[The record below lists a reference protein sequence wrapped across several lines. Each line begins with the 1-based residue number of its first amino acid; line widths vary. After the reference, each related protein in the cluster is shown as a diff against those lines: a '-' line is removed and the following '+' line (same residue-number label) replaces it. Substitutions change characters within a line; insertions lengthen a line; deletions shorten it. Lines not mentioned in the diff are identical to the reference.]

1 VSRTFG
7 QRLVFLATFAIAG
20 ALASLIAAVALF
32 VFASYVGTLQA
43 AEVETLD
50 EVRTFVADHGETAD
64 ARQLAVSSRF
74 FAPGIVVIALDA
86 TRRVEVREAPDV
98 PGERRLADIEI
109 EVRPRN
115 DVTLEAPHGV
125 FGRLTLALGTFF
137 GLTPQREQFGPVV
150 VIVRSNDT
158 RLVTTVR
165 RFAPAFVLAE
175 CLAILLGF
183 LIARLLA
190 RKALE
195 PLVDVTR
202 ALERFA
208 AGDLTPQPITADSKH
223 QLGAL
228 ALAYNGAIEQMSAA
242 FAERERAQGRMRQF
256 ITDAAHQLRTPL
268 TVIRGF
274 IAILRKGEL
283 RGPEDRERIL
293 ATMNRQSI
301 LMASLVDKLLLLE
314 RWDRSSDAPVHEPI
328 DVSQLVEDVVV
339 PLAEAQPEREVH
351 LEIEP
356 NASAAI
362 DPIDLTHALTN
373 VVDNA
378 LAYTRG
384 AVTVRVARVR
394 EQRGWIRIEIA
405 DDGPGMSPDEVA
417 HAFERFYRGNRRDV
431 DGSGLGLAI
440 ARRAVERA
448 GGSISLQSSLETGS
462 RFTILLP
469 ASDVFHFKPADAG
482 ARVPAA
488 R

>member
-1 VSRTFG
+1 MSRSFG
-7 QRLVFLATFAIAG
+7 RRLVFLATFAISG
-20 ALASLIAAVALF
+20 ALAFLIAAVALF
-32 VFASYVGTLQA
+32 VFASYVGTLRS
-43 AEVETLD
+43 AEAEQLN
-50 EVRTFVADHGETAD
+50 EIRTWVAEHGATAD
-64 ARQLAVSSRF
+64 ARQLAVASRF
-74 FAPGIVVIALDA
+74 FARGVVVIALDV
-86 TRRVEVREAPDV
+86 TRRVEVRESPHPSGQYRV
-98 PGERRLADIEI
+98 ADIEI
-109 EVRPRN
+109 DVRPRN
-115 DVTLEAPHGV
+115 DVALETPHGV

-137 GLTPQREQFGPVV
+137 GLAPQRQQFGPVL

-158 RLVTTVR
+158 QLVATVG
-165 RFAPAFVLAE
+165 RFLPAFLLAE
-175 CLAILLGF
+175 VLAILVGF

-195 PLVDVTR
+195 PLVDVTQ

-223 QLGAL
+223 ELGAL
-228 ALAYNGAIEQMSAA
+228 ALAYNGAIEQMSLA
-242 FAERERAQGRMRQF
+242 FAERERAQARMRQF

-293 ATMNRQSI
+293 ATMNRQSL

-314 RWDRSSDAPVHEPI
+314 RWDRAGDAPAHEPI
-328 DVSQLVEDVVV
+328 DVSQLVEDVVS
-339 PLAEAQPEREVH
+339 PLGEARPERELR
-351 LEIEP
+351 LELEP

-373 VVDNA
+373 LVDNA

-384 AVTVRVARVR
+384 AVSVKVARAGDCVR
-394 EQRGWIRIEIA
+394 IAIEDA
-405 DDGPGMSPDEVA
+405 GPGMSDEEAA
-417 HAFERFYRGNRRDV
+417 HAFDRFYRGNRREV

-448 GGSISLQSSLETGS
+448 GGSIALESSPQTGS
-462 RFTILLP
+462 RFTIRLP
-469 ASDVFHFKPADAG
+469 WSGVSAPTPADEG
-482 ARVPAA
+482 ARVPAT

>member
-7 QRLVFLATFAIAG
+7 QRLVFLATFVIAG
-20 ALASLIAAVALF
+20 TLASLIVVVALF
-32 VFASYVGTLQA
+32 VFASYVGTLRA
-43 AEVETLD
+43 AEAETLD
-50 EVRTFVADHGETAD
+50 EIRTFVADHGETAD
-64 ARQLAVSSRF
+64 ARQLAVASRF
-74 FAPGIVVIALDA
+74 FAPGVVVIALDA
-86 TRRVEVREAPDV
+86 TRRVEVREAPALPDA
-98 PGERRLADIEI
+98 RRLTDIQI
-109 EVRPRN
+109 DVRPRN
-115 DVTLEAPHGV
+115 DVTLETPHGV

-137 GLTPQREQFGPVV
+137 GLGPQREQFGPVL

-158 RLVTTVR
+158 RLVATVR
-165 RFAPAFVLAE
+165 RFLPAFVVAE
-175 CLAILLGF
+175 LLAILLGF
-183 LIARLLA
+183 TIARLLA

-208 AGDLTPQPITADSKH
+208 AGDLTPQPIAADSKH

-228 ALAYNGAIEQMSAA
+228 ALAYNGAIEQMSLA
-242 FAERERAQGRMRQF
+242 FAERERAQARMRQF

-293 ATMNRQSI
+293 ATMNRQSM

-314 RWDRSSDAPVHEPI
+314 RWDRAGDAPVHEPI
-328 DVSQLVEDVVV
+328 DVSQLVEDVVA
-339 PLAEAQPEREVH
+339 PLAEARSERDVH

-356 NASAAI
+356 NAAAPI

-384 AVTVRVARVR
+384 RVTVRVAL
-394 EQRGWIRIEIA
+394 EQRGRVRVEIA
-405 DDGPGMSPDEVA
+405 DEGPGMSADEVA

-440 ARRAVERA
+440 ARLAVERA
-448 GGSISLQSSLETGS
+448 GGSLTLESSLEVGS

-469 ASDVFHFKPADAG
+469 ASDVFHPKSAG
-482 ARVPAA
+482 DGTKVPAA

>member
-1 VSRTFG
+1 VSRSFG
-7 QRLVFLATFAIAG
+7 QRLVFLATFAISG
-20 ALASLIAAVALF
+20 ALASLIAVVALF
-32 VFASYVGTLQA
+32 VFASYVGTLNA
-43 AEVETLD
+43 AAAGTLD
-50 EVRTFVADHGETAD
+50 EIRTWVAAHGETAD
-64 ARQLAVSSRF
+64 ARQLALASRF
-74 FAPGIVVIALDA
+74 FSPGIVVIALDA
-86 TRRVEVREAPDV
+86 TRHVEVREAPAL
-98 PGERRLADIEI
+98 PGQRRPSNIEI

-115 DVTLEAPHGV
+115 DVSLETPRGI

-137 GLTPQREQFGPVV
+137 GLAPQREQFGPVV
-150 VIVRSNDT
+150 VIARSNDT
-158 RLVTTVR
+158 RLVATVG
-165 RFAPAFVLAE
+165 RFLPAFVLAE
-175 CLAILLGF
+175 VLALLLGF

-208 AGDLTPQPITADSKH
+208 AGDLTPAPIAADSKH
-223 QLGAL
+223 QLGTL
-228 ALAYNGAIEQMSAA
+228 ALAYNGAIEQMSLA
-242 FAERERAQGRMRQF
+242 FAERERAQARMRQF

-293 ATMNRQSI
+293 ATMNRQSL

-314 RWDRSSDAPVHEPI
+314 RWDRAGDAQAHEPI
-328 DVSQLVEDVVV
+328 DVSQLVEDVVA
-339 PLAEAQPEREVH
+339 PLAEAHRERELR

-362 DPIDLTHALTN
+362 DPIELTHALTN
-373 VVDNA
+373 IVDNA
-378 LAYTRG
+378 LAYTSG
-384 AVTVRVARVR
+384 AVAVRVALER
-394 EQRGWIRIEIA
+394 RGVRIEIE
-405 DDGPGMSPDEVA
+405 DEGPGMSADEAA
-417 HAFERFYRGNRRDV
+417 HAFDRFYRGNRRDV

-448 GGSISLQSSLETGS
+448 GGSIALQSSPEAGS
-462 RFTILLP
+462 RFTIVLP
-469 ASDVFHFKPADAG
+469 ASAAVYSTPGADG